1 MPQSESAITLTEI
14 DAHMP
19 AASMRQRQSAQA
31 TVLSGSFIMLV
42 AMMLVNVFNFAY
54 NMVMARM
61 LGPAAFGNINAA
73 VTLLLL
79 ASCISLAFQLVCA
92 KFVARNQAASGKA
105 AVVHNLL
112 SKAWIA
118 SLALGAGLFVAQ
130 KPIATYLNV
139 PSSWIIGILALGIAA
154 YAPLGVKRGAMQGV
168 CAFPRLG
175 INFVL
180 EAFTRFFVGA
190 GLVVAGYGVLG
201 AVGAISASVIV
212 ACFVPPI
219 PVELRGQAGTAEPP
233 SFAEALQAIVFF
245 VGQVIINNVD
255 ILLVKH
261 FFPSDPAGVYAAI
274 SQIGRLLYFASWFGV
289 VNAMFPVAAAANQ
302 ELDKT
307 QRKAH
312 GIGLPLLLV
321 SGLSIVFIAIAA
333 LFPHLIMGV
342 IFGSRFIE
350 IGWLLSLYAAAT
362 GLYSLSVVFI
372 AYEMSRRIANTGWLQ
387 LIFSGAL
394 VLGIGLF
401 HNTLQE
407 VIMVRIVLMAAML
420 VLVAV
425 PFLRSHSKGPLAEA
439 V

>member
-1 MPQSESAITLTEI
+1 MPQTESVITLTPA
-14 DAHMP
+14 DASV
-19 AASMRQRQSAQA
+19 AAAEVRPQRSERSTLLNGSA
-31 TVLSGSFIMLV
+31 VMLV
-42 AMMLVNVFNFAY
+42 AMMLVNIFNFAY

-92 KFVARNQAASGKA
+92 KFVARNHADSSKA
-105 AVVHNLL
+105 AVVHGLL
-112 SKAWIA
+112 GKAWMA
-118 SLALGAGLFVAQ
+118 SLALGGMLFLAQ
-130 KPIATYLNV
+130 KPVATYLNV
-139 PSSWIIGILALGIAA
+139 PSPWIIGLLAIGIAA

-175 INFVL
+175 TNFVL
-180 EAFTRFFVGA
+180 EAGIRFFLGA
-190 GLVVAGYGVLG
+190 GLVVAGYDVLG
-201 AVGAISASVIV
+201 AVGAISASVIA
-212 ACFVPPI
+212 ACFI
-219 PVELRGQAGTAEPP
+219 PRIPAQLRVKAGTAEPP
-233 SFAEALQAIVFF
+233 SYAEAVQAIVFF

-261 FFPSDPAGVYAAI
+261 FFSSDPAGVYAAI

-289 VNAMFPVAAAANQ
+289 VNAMFPVAAAASP
-302 ELDKT
+302 EHK
-307 QRKAH
+307 KAH
-312 GIGLPLLLV
+312 GVGLPLLLV
-321 SGLSIVFIAIAA
+321 LGLSLIFIAVAA

-350 IGWLLSLYAAAT
+350 IGWLLALYAVAT

-394 VLGIGLF
+394 VLGIGIF
-401 HNTLQE
+401 HGSLHQ

-420 VLVAV
+420 VLVAL
-425 PFLRSHSKGPLAEA
+425 PFLHRHNKVELAEA
-439 V
+439 A

>member
-1 MPQSESAITLTEI
+1 MPQSESVITLT
-14 DAHMP
+14 P
-19 AASMRQRQSAQA
+19 ADA
-31 TVLSGSFIMLV
+31 TVAAAEARPQRSARSTMLNGSAIMLV
-42 AMMLVNVFNFAY
+42 AMMLVNIFNFAY

-61 LGPAAFGNINAA
+61 LGPGAFGNINAA

-92 KFVARNQAASGKA
+92 KFVARNHSDSSKA
-105 AVVHNLL
+105 AVVHSLL
-112 SKAWIA
+112 GKAWMA
-118 SLALGAGLFVAQ
+118 SLALGGVLFLAQ
-130 KPIATYLNV
+130 KPVATYLNV
-139 PSSWIIGILALGIAA
+139 PSPWIIGLLAIGIAA

-175 INFVL
+175 TNFVL
-180 EAFTRFFVGA
+180 EAGIRFFLGA
-190 GLVVAGYGVLG
+190 GLVIAGYGVLG
-201 AVGAISASVIV
+201 AVGAISASVIA
-212 ACFVPPI
+212 ACFI
-219 PVELRGQAGTAEPP
+219 PRIPAQLRVTAGTAEPP
-233 SFAEALQAIVFF
+233 SYAEAVQAIVFF

-289 VNAMFPVAAAANQ
+289 VNAMFPVAAAAGTEQ
-302 ELDKT
+302 K
-307 QRKAH
+307 KSH
-312 GIGLPLLLV
+312 GITLPLLLV
-321 SGLSIVFIAIAA
+321 LGLSLLFIAIAA

-350 IGWLLSLYAAAT
+350 IGWLLALYAIAT

-401 HNTLQE
+401 HQSLHE

-420 VLVAV
+420 ALVAL
-425 PFLRSHSKGPLAEA
+425 PFLRSHNKPTLVEA
-439 V
+439 A

>member
-1 MPQSESAITLTEI
+1 MPQTESVITLPPV
-14 DAHMP
+14 DAPVAP
-19 AASMRQRQSAQA
+19 AAELPQRSARS
-31 TVLSGSFIMLV
+31 TMLNGSAIMLV

-92 KFVARNQAASGKA
+92 KFVARNQADWGKA
-105 AVVHNLL
+105 AVVHSLL
-112 SKAWIA
+112 RKAWIV
-118 SLALGAGLFVAQ
+118 SLAVGAVLFLAQ

-139 PSSWIIGILALGIAA
+139 PSPWIIGLLAVGIGA

-175 INFVL
+175 TNFVL
-180 EAFTRFFVGA
+180 EALTRFFLGA
-190 GLVVAGYGVLG
+190 GLVIAGYGVLG

-212 ACFVPPI
+212 ACFI
-219 PVELRGQAGTAEPP
+219 PRIPAQLRVQAGTAEPP
-233 SFAEALQAIVFF
+233 SYAEAIQAIVFF
-245 VGQVIINNVD
+245 IGQVIINNID

-289 VNAMFPVAAAANQ
+289 VNAMFPVAAAASPEQ
-302 ELDKT
+302 K
-307 QRKAH
+307 KAH

-321 SGLSIVFIAIAA
+321 LGLSLVFIAGAA

-350 IGWLLSLYAAAT
+350 IGWLLALYATAT

-387 LIFSGAL
+387 LMFSGAL

-401 HNTLQE
+401 HHSLHQ

-420 VLVAV
+420 CLVAV
-425 PFLRSHSKGPLAEA
+425 PFLRSHKKAQMVEA
-439 V
+439 I

>member
-14 DAHMP
+14 DAHVP
-19 AASMRQRQSAQA
+19 VAPMRRPSAQA

-92 KFVARNQAASGKA
+92 KFVARNQTASGKA

-180 EAFTRFFVGA
+180 EALTRFFVGA
-190 GLVVAGYGVLG
+190 GLVIAGNGVLG

-219 PVELRGQAGTAEPP
+219 PVELRGQAGIAEPP

-289 VNAMFPVAAAANQ
+289 VNAMFPVTAAASPEQ
-302 ELDKT
+302 KKT
-307 QRKAH
+307 H

-321 SGLSIVFIAIAA
+321 AGLSIVFIAVAA
-333 LFPHLIMGV
+333 LFPHVIMGV
-342 IFGSRFIE
+342 IFGSRFID
-350 IGWLLSLYAAAT
+350 IGWLLALYAAAT
-362 GLYSLSVVFI
+362 ALYSLSVVFI

-401 HNTLQE
+401 HGSLHQ

-420 VLVAV
+420 ALVAL
-425 PFLRSHSKGPLAEA
+425 PFLRRHKEAELVEA